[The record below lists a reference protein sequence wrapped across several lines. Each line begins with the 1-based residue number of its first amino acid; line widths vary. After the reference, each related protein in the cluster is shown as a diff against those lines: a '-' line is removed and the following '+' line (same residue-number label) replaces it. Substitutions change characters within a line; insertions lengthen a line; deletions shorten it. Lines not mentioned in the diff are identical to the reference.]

1 MFRHPLTVLAVLA
14 LSVGAGTS
22 AVAQSAAGAQ
32 LLPGMGSYSH
42 PIQTS
47 SAEAQKYFDQGLA
60 LLYNFNHAEAERSF
74 LKAAELD
81 PKAAMPW
88 WGVGIALGLN
98 YNRDVTKLEGERLQR
113 AYDATHK
120 AVALSRG
127 GSPIE
132 AALADA
138 LAKRYSIDP
147 AADTDALNRQYREAM
162 ADVHRR
168 FPDDPEVATMY
179 ADSMMNLR
187 PWELWTPDGKPQAD
201 TLELVAVLEG
211 VLRRHPNHPGAN
223 HYYIHSVEASPTPE
237 RALASA
243 GRLETLVPGAGHLV
257 HMPTHIYMHTGDLDR
272 IASLNAKAAEADERY
287 FAIAN
292 PEGVYPFMYYAHNL
306 HFVMVGHL
314 LTGRYEDSLAEAKK
328 MADLAGPHV
337 SEMAPMAEWVM
348 SLQTLS
354 HVRFHKWDAILSTPR
369 PPESQTLTSA
379 FDAYA
384 RALALQMSGKKTEA
398 VTEAAAFEA
407 ARAKVKDEML
417 VVSFNNGPTVLAMLS
432 HLLQGQIA
440 ATTDAAVPHLQAAV
454 AAQDAF
460 HYDEPAPIPW
470 SVRETLG
477 AVLLDAGRAPE
488 AEQVFRADLAKN
500 ARSGRSLFGLM
511 SSLTAQKR
519 DAEAAL
525 VKREFE
531 QAWRLATSP
540 LTVDALR

>member
-1 MFRHPLTVLAVLA
+1 
-14 LSVGAGTS
+14 
-22 AVAQSAAGAQ
+22 
-32 LLPGMGSYSH
+32 
-42 PIQTS
+42 
-47 SAEAQKYFDQGLA
+47 
-60 LLYNFNHAEAERSF
+60 
-74 LKAAELD
+74 
-81 PKAAMPW
+81 
-88 WGVGIALGLN
+88 
-98 YNRDVTKLEGERLQR
+98 
-113 AYDATHK
+113 
-120 AVALSRG
+120 
-127 GSPIE
+127 
-132 AALADA
+132 
-138 LAKRYSIDP
+138 
-147 AADTDALNRQYREAM
+147 
-162 ADVHRR
+162 
-168 FPDDPEVATMY
+168 MY

-211 VLRRHPNHPGAN
+211 VLRRYPNHPGAN

-243 GRLETLVPGAGHLV
+243 ARLETLVPGAGHLV

-337 SEMAPMAEWVM
+337 REMAPMAEWVM

-369 PPESQTLTSA
+369 PPESQTLTTA

-384 RALALQMSGKKTEA
+384 RALALQMTGKKAEA
-398 VTEAAAFEA
+398 AAEAAAFEG

-417 VVSFNNGPTVLAMLS
+417 VVSFNNGPMVLAMLS

-477 AVLLDAGRAPE
+477 AVLLEAGRAPE